1 MLDQIDRGRLVGYA
15 AALLLVVAIVLRLH
29 SHGSPPPAAV
39 SLSAPARAAPASASA
54 APATSARL
62 YVDVAGAVRR
72 PGLYQLPAG
81 ARVAVAVERAGG
93 LARRA
98 ERTGVNLAAPLH
110 DGEQVIVPARG
121 SAAVAAAAGASGG
134 AGGSAAGGGGGS
146 GPAAPISLSQAS
158 EAQLEQIDGIGPK
171 LAGRIIEYRNAHGG
185 FRSVGELRQV
195 SGIGDKRFATLSRAL
210 RP

>member
-1 MLDQIDRGRLVGYA
+1 MRRRC
-15 AALLLVVAIVLRLH
+15 LLVVAIVLRLH
-29 SHGSPPPAAV
+29 SHGSPAPAAV
-39 SLSAPARAAPASASA
+39 SLSTCLRERRPRRRQRRP
-54 APATSARL
+54 PPSARL

-93 LARRA
+93 WRGVR

-134 AGGSAAGGGGGS
+134 AGGSAAGGEGGS

-158 EAQLEQIDGIGPK
+158 EAQLEQIDGIGPE
-171 LAGRIIEYRNAHGG
+171 LAGRIIEYRKRTGASA
-185 FRSVGELRQV
+185 RS
-195 SGIGDKRFATLSRAL
+195 TN
-210 RP
+210 

>member
-1 MLDQIDRGRLVGYA
+1 M
-15 AALLLVVAIVLRLH
+15 
-29 SHGSPPPAAV
+29 
-39 SLSAPARAAPASASA
+39 
-54 APATSARL
+54 
-62 YVDVAGAVRR
+62 
-72 PGLYQLPAG
+72 
-81 ARVAVAVERAGG
+81 AVAVERAGG

-121 SAAVAAAAGASGG
+121 SAAVAAAARREWRRRRER
-134 AGGSAAGGGGGS
+134 AGGGAGS

-185 FRSVGELRQV
+185 FRSVDELRQV